1 VHREVPALLEGQT
14 PPETTTTTTTIP
26 PPLVERDPPKAV
38 ESLQVSM
45 TGLPTEFAP
54 SFVLAL
60 LLLVVMTAVAVVA
73 NKKGRLTAILLG
85 IAPFLFVLWQFF
97 THLELLLPAY

>member
-1 VHREVPALLEGQT
+1 
-14 PPETTTTTTTIP
+14 
-26 PPLVERDPPKAV
+26 
-38 ESLQVSM
+38 M

-54 SFVLAL
+54 SIVFAL
-60 LLLVVMTAVAVVA
+60 LLLVVMVGIAVVG
-73 NKKGRLTAILLG
+73 NKVGRVTGILLG